1 MITQN
6 IFDENLDTILSKTPK
21 SIAVAVSGGSDSMA
35 LTLLANEWA
44 KKNSVNFIALT
55 VDHRLRV
62 EAKDEAEQ
70 VSKWL
75 AKYEIKH
82 KTLTYQGEIPTSN
95 IEAIAR
101 EYRYELLCN
110 YVKEN
115 KIDYLFIAHN
125 MDEQSETFFL
135 NLSRGS
141 GVYGLCGM
149 PKNSIKN
156 DVNIIRPMLNFTKDE
171 IKEYL
176 NSLNQKWIEDP
187 SNQDDKYKR
196 VRIRKLKSLLEE
208 LELSNE
214 RLTKTMQNMERVKE
228 TIEFFVDECIKTSVS
243 FNEKSVLINREKF
256 IYYPSEIGLRVL
268 ANIIQNLAK
277 TPYPPRFESLEML
290 YQKIKDASLGNGIT
304 LAGLKISF
312 NKNMNIYFDFESGRG
327 KKTTGKI

>member
-6 IFDENLDTILSKTPK
+6 VFDKNLSTILPEIPK
-21 SIAVAVSGGSDSMA
+21 SVCVAVSGGSDSMA
-35 LTLLANEWA
+35 LTLLTNEWA
-44 KKNSVNFIALT
+44 KRNSVEFIALT

-62 EAKDEAEQ
+62 EAKDEAIQ

-75 AKYEIKH
+75 SKYGITH

-101 EYRYELLCN
+101 EYRYKLLCD

-115 KIDYLFIAHN
+115 QIDYLFVAHN
-125 MDEQSETFFL
+125 MDEQVETFFL

-149 PKNSIKN
+149 QKISIKN
-156 DVNIIRPMLNFTKDE
+156 DVKIVRPMLEFTKNE

-176 NSLNQKWIEDP
+176 NSQNQIWIEDP

-196 VRIRKLKSLLEE
+196 VRIRKLKSLLED
-208 LELSNE
+208 LDLSSE
-214 RLTKTMQNMERVKE
+214 RLSKTMQNMERAKE
-228 TIEFFVDECIKTSVS
+228 TFEFFVDECIKNSVS
-243 FNEKSVLINREKF
+243 SNDKNIIINRDRF

-268 ANIIQNLAK
+268 AYIIQNLSNN
-277 TPYPPRFESLEML
+277 TYPPRFESLEML
-290 YQKIKDASLGNGIT
+290 YQKIRKKTLGKGIT

-312 NKNMNIYFDFESGRG
+312 DKNMNICFAFETGRG

>member
-1 MITQN
+1 MITQK
-6 IFDENLDTILSKTPK
+6 IFDENLDTILSETPK

-44 KKNSVNFIALT
+44 KKNVVEFTALT

-101 EYRYELLCN
+101 EYRYQLLCN

-125 MDEQSETFFL
+125 MDEQTETFFL
-135 NLSRGS
+135 NLSQGS
-141 GVYGLCGM
+141 GVYGLCAM
-149 PKNSIKN
+149 PKITIKN
-156 DVNIIRPMLNFTKDE
+156 DIKIVRPMLKFTKDE

-176 NSLNQKWIEDP
+176 NSQNQQWIEDP

-196 VRIRKLKSLLEE
+196 VRIRKLKSLLDD

-214 RLTKTMQNMERVKE
+214 RLSKTMQNMERAKE
-228 TIEFFVDECIKTSVS
+228 TIEFFADECIKNSVS
-243 FNEKSVLINREKF
+243 SNGKNIIINRDKF

-268 ANIIQNLAK
+268 ANIIQNLSK
-277 TPYPPRFESLEML
+277 TNYPPRFESLEML
-290 YQKIKDASLGNGIT
+290 YKKIKDASLGHGIT

-312 NKNMNIYFDFESGRG
+312 DKDMNIYFDFEDGRG